1 MKPLAAAALLLLLP
15 TAAWAQDEPRFCP
28 NSPSL
33 ESSACTTQPGRVHV
47 EATLG
52 DWQLERDADQRIDT
66 VLAGDLLVRAGVGPS
81 TELQLEWTPY
91 GHVRTRDRVAGT
103 VEKQARVGDVT
114 IGVRQNLRN
123 PDGTGLSFGIQPFVT
138 LPVGRSPVG
147 AGDWGAGVVLPV
159 TYDLTDTINI
169 GTTGELDAAVDE
181 DGHGRHVQGSAVAA
195 VAITFSDAFS
205 ATLEAQVTRDDDPS
219 GATTQAV
226 AGLGCLWTVAPQ
238 RAFFAE
244 AVGGLNHDAPDV
256 RVYAGIAA
264 LF

>member
-1 MKPLAAAALLLLLP
+1 MKRLAAAALMMAP
-15 TAAWAQDEPRFCP
+15 AVAWAQDEPRFCP

-33 ESSACTTQPGRVHV
+33 ESSACTTEPGRVHV

-52 DWQLERDADQRIDT
+52 DWQLERNANQRIDT
-66 VLAGDLLVRAGVGPS
+66 VLAGDVLVRAGVGPS
-81 TELQLEWTPY
+81 TEVQLEWTPY
-91 GHVRTRDRVAGT
+91 GHVRTRDRATGL

-114 IGVRQNLRN
+114 LGVRQNLRN
-123 PDGTGLSFGIQPFVT
+123 PDGKGLSFGIQPSVT

-147 AGDWGAGVVLPV
+147 AGDWAAGVVLPV

-181 DGHGRHVQGSAVAA
+181 DGHGRHFQGSMVAA
-195 VAITFSDAFS
+195 VAIEISDAFS
-205 ATLEAQVTRDDDPS
+205 TTIEAQVMRDDDPS

-226 AGLGCLWTVAPQ
+226 AGLGCLWTVAPR

-244 AVGGLNHDAPDV
+244 AVGGLNHAAPDV
-256 RVYAGIAA
+256 RLYAGIAA